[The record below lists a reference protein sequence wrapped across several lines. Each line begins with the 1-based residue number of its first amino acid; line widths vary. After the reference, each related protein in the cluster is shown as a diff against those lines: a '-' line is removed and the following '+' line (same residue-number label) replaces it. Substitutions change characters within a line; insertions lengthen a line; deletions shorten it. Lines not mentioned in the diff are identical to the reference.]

1 MRQLF
6 RFSFSVV
13 ISSAL
18 LLSCGNSNK
27 SDVQT
32 TATVEAIPVEAAN
45 VTRGDVSAYYATTA
59 TLEAENEADVVAK
72 ISGVIKQVLVEEGD
86 RVNAGQALAILDEE
100 QYRLEVTRAEAN
112 LARLENDFNR
122 NKEMFERNL
131 ISAEAFE
138 RVKFEMESQKAT
150 LELARL
156 SVEYSTIRATISGV
170 ISARMI
176 KTGNMVTTN
185 QALFS
190 ITDMDP
196 LQAIIFVP
204 EHEMSKIRVGQ
215 STLLQIDAIPGTE
228 FSGRVERISPIVDR
242 TTGTFKVTVFVKD
255 ASNRLKPGMFSRV
268 RIVYDV
274 RYQTLVM
281 PKGALISEDGRTTV
295 FVVQD
300 SIVLRRPV
308 EVGYTNGTKVEILKG
323 LELGAS
329 VITVGQNSLRDS
341 SKVFVIG
348 TI

>member
-1 MRQLF
+1 M
-6 RFSFSVV
+6 
-13 ISSAL
+13 
-18 LLSCGNSNK
+18 SCGNSNE

-86 RVNAGQALAILDEE
+86 RVNSGQALAILDEE

-215 STLLQIDAIPGTE
+215 TTLLQIDAIPGTE
-228 FSGRVERISPIVDR
+228 FTGRVERISPIVDR
-242 TTGTFKVTVFVKD
+242 TTGTFKVTVYVND
-255 ASNRLKPGMFSRV
+255 VSNRLKPGMFSRV

-308 EVGYTNGTKVEILKG
+308 EVGYTNGTKVEILNG

>member
-1 MRQLF
+1 MRQSF
-6 RFSFSVV
+6 RVSLSVV
-13 ISSAL
+13 LSSAL
-18 LLSCGNSNK
+18 LMSCGNSNE

-86 RVNAGQALAILDEE
+86 RVNSGQALAILDEE

-215 STLLQIDAIPGTE
+215 TTLLQIDAIPGTE
-228 FSGRVERISPIVDR
+228 FTGRVERISPIVDR
-242 TTGTFKVTVFVKD
+242 TTGTFKVTVYVND
-255 ASNRLKPGMFSRV
+255 VSNRLKPGMFSRV

-308 EVGYTNGTKVEILKG
+308 EVGYTNGTKVEILNG